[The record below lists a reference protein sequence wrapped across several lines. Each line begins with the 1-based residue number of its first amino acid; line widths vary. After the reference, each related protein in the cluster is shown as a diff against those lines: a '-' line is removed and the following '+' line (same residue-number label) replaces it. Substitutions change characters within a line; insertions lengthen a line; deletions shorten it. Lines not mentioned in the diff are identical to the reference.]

1 MPSQLVTQDSTA
13 GLTEELFKGKDF
25 RTISEKTRGKRQ
37 AYIAMVT
44 RNVVKS

>member
-25 RTISEKTRGKRQ
+25 RAISEKNGGKRQ
-37 AYIAMVT
+37 AYSVMVT